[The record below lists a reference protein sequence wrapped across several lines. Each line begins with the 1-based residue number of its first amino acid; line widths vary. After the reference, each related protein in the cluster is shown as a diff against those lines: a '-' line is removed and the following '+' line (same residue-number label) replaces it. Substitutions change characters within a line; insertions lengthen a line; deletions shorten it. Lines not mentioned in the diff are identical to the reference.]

1 MKVPNVAL
9 AFFSL
14 LAVVS
19 AANARVSLGTMEG
32 FVVDARGNAVPGAT
46 VTIQTTDGR
55 HPHATHT
62 DTKGH
67 FQFARFETG
76 QYDLRAYFNAS
87 YSVWYK
93 GVVLRSSK
101 ATVITLHIAP
111 GIPTKGVR

>member
-1 MKVPNVAL
+1 MKVANVAL
-9 AFFSL
+9 AFFL

-19 AANARVSLGTMEG
+19 GANARTLGTVEG
-32 FVVDARGNAVPGAT
+32 FVVDAGGNAVPGAT

-62 DTKGH
+62 DAKGH

-87 YSVWYK
+87 YSIWYK
-93 GVVLRSSK
+93 GVVLRSGK
-101 ATVITLHIAP
+101 ATVITLHISP
-111 GIPTKGVR
+111 GSSTKGTG